1 MTTNVLIWLL
11 FRIYVWTIRERRRAD
26 VIGCAGGARRHPVH
40 SCADRLRVDRPVNC
54 WLGRR
59 SSQSRR
65 RRSRHAA
72 LVDAGLVVEVP
83 AGRAKLYSL
92 NRHHVAYP
100 PITQLAG
107 LKDELYRRIRDA
119 IARWSTPPL
128 AAAGFGSYARG
139 TSVAHVSQIDL
150 SLAAWAVALGR
161 LRGRIDRERARPCQ
175 IPAWPRS
182 RLLHLSQREP
192 CPQVHP
198 DSPQE
203 RAG

>member
-1 MTTNVLIWLL
+1 MNVAEPMSSVVPGVHGVILSILARTDCVL
-11 FRIYVWTIRERRRAD
+11 TGRSIAGLAGDRASP
-26 VIGCAGGARRHPVH
+26 AG
-40 SCADRLRVDRPVNC
+40 VN
-54 WLGRR
+54 RAMR
-59 SSQSRR
+59 
-65 RRSRHAA
+65 A

-128 AAAGFGSYARG
+128 AAAVFGSYARG
-139 TSVAHVSQIDL
+139 TSAAHVSHIDL

-161 LRGRIDRERARPCQ
+161 LPGR
-175 IPAWPRS
+175 PRS
-182 RLLHLSQREP
+182 
-192 CPQVHP
+192 
-198 DSPQE
+198 SPS
-203 RAG
+203 